1 MLKVK
6 SRAPVVGGPDSH
18 LGSHLISLG
27 LVRPGYRH
35 VALESY
41 EGGRLTPASI
51 FLRIN
56 RVELSN
62 TVRPQS

>member
-1 MLKVK
+1 MKVK
-6 SRAPVVGGPDSH
+6 SRAKVVGGPEAH

-35 VALESY
+35 VALETY
-41 EGGRLTPASI
+41 EGGRLTPASL

-56 RVELSN
+56 I
-62 TVRPQS
+62 VRPQS